1 MKIAKAVVL
10 AVILFA
16 ARSSAAQI
24 RESPSVKWA
33 TFSFQRALT
42 ESEQGKAALRT
53 LNAIQDQ
60 KTNEVEARTTV
71 LKAREEAFERSRAM
85 LTAEART
92 QQTRELDR
100 FRLDT
105 ERFVDDA
112 RREVLGVQRDLE
124 TSFLATLRPVLEK
137 LIKDEHIS
145 VMITMDR
152 DGLVWSD
159 PAIDITSS
167 VISQLARLAGDQR

>member
-1 MKIAKAVVL
+1 MKIAKPVVL
-10 AVILFA
+10 GLVLFA
-16 ARSSAAQI
+16 SRGAAAQI
-24 RESPSVKWA
+24 PENPSVKWA
-33 TFSFQRALT
+33 TFSFQRAFT
-42 ESEQGKAALRT
+42 ESEQGKAALRM
-53 LNAIQDQ
+53 LNSIQDQ
-60 KTNEVEARTTV
+60 KTREVEERTTA
-71 LKAREEAFERSRAM
+71 LKAREDAFARTLAT
-85 LTAEART
+85 LTAEARA
-92 QQTRELDR
+92 QQTKELDR
-100 FRLDT
+100 FRFDT
-105 ERFVDDA
+105 GRFIEDA

-137 LIKDEHIS
+137 LIKDEHIG